1 MSTKDITAKVRR
13 LKRLQAKA
21 DELQN
26 EINAI
31 QDELK
36 AELTAQNAE
45 ELNAGEYKIRF
56 TTVTSNRF
64 DSKSFKVLYSDLYKQ
79 FTKQTKSRRFTIA

>member
-1 MSTKDITAKVRR
+1 MSTKDITAKVRQ

-21 DELQN
+21 EEVQN

-31 QDELK
+31 SDELK
-36 AELTAQNAE
+36 AEMLAQDTE
-45 ELNAGEYKIRF
+45 ELHAGEYKIRF

-64 DSKSFKVLYSDLYKQ
+64 DSKSFKALYSELYNQ
-79 FTKQTKSRRFTIA
+79 FTKQTTSRRFTIA

>member
-1 MSTKDITAKVRR
+1 MSTKDITTKVRR

-21 DELQN
+21 EELQA
-26 EINAI
+26 EITAI

>member
-21 DELQN
+21 EELQA
-26 EINAI
+26 EITAI

-36 AELTAQNAE
+36 AELTAQDTE
-45 ELNAGEYKIRF
+45 ELHAGEYKIRF

-64 DSKSFKVLYSDLYKQ
+64 DSKSFKALYSDLYKQ
-79 FTKQTKSRRFTIA
+79 FTKPTSSRRFTIA

>member
-13 LKRLQAKA
+13 VKRLQAKA

-56 TTVTSNRF
+56 TTVTSNQF
-64 DSKSFKVLYSDLYKQ
+64 DSKSFKALNTELYKQ
-79 FTKQTKSRRFTIA
+79 FTKQTTSRRFTIA

>member
-21 DELQN
+21 DELLN

-64 DSKSFKVLYSDLYKQ
+64 DSKSFKALYSELYKQ
-79 FTKQTKSRRFTIA
+79 FTKQTTSRRFTIA

>member
-21 DELQN
+21 DELQS
-26 EINAI
+26 EINTI

-36 AELTAQNAE
+36 AELTAQNTE

-64 DSKSFKVLYSDLYKQ
+64 DSKSFKALYSELYKQ
-79 FTKQTKSRRFTIA
+79 FTKQTTSRRFTIA

>member
-21 DELQN
+21 DELQA
-26 EINAI
+26 EITAI

-64 DSKSFKVLYSDLYKQ
+64 DSKSFKALYSDLYNQ
-79 FTKQTKSRRFTIA
+79 FTKQTSSRRFTIA

>member
-1 MSTKDITAKVRR
+1 MSTKDITAKVRK
-13 LKRLQAKA
+13 LKRLQSKA
-21 DELQN
+21 DELQA
-26 EINAI
+26 EITAI
-31 QDELK
+31 QNELK
-36 AELTAQNAE
+36 AELETQDTE
-45 ELNAGEYKIRF
+45 ELHAGEYKLRF

>member
-1 MSTKDITAKVRR
+1 MSTKDITAKVRK
-13 LKRLQAKA
+13 LKRLQSKA
-21 DELQN
+21 EELQA
-26 EINAI
+26 EITAI
-31 QDELK
+31 QNELK
-36 AELTAQNAE
+36 AELETQDTE
-45 ELNAGEYKIRF
+45 ELHAGEYKLRF

>member
-64 DSKSFKVLYSDLYKQ
+64 DSKSFKALYSELYKQ
-79 FTKQTKSRRFTIA
+79 FTKQTTSRRFTIA